1 MAYQTIRYEVIDS
14 VAILTLNRPEVA
26 NGFNIPM
33 CEEILEAIRL
43 AEGMPPS
50 KFYKFKHR
58 APFSPWVEI

>member
-26 NGFNIPM
+26 NCFNITM

-43 AEGMPPS
+43 ADGDAS
-50 KFYKFKHR
+50 VKILQIQ
-58 APFSPWVEI
+58 AQ